1 MSVLENIKARQF
13 SGECR
18 NIGFF
23 NIFMKSI
30 SEIITDKTKYRFSK
44 ETLEGVREFLEQS
57 NFEYRKSSTFEQ
69 EQMFLGLVAIMAE
82 MNGYNLKKLF
92 VLNKNSE
99 LDFNYKNLNTDN
111 INDALINLTQ
121 KTFMYNKKLLGIF
134 PLRHLIIDKK
144 KRKEFERYS
153 DVFEKC
159 FESLQIHKKSE
170 YNTNEIIESLKNGE
184 KLKLRILGTNHFFLK
199 TEFRAVQNFLNK
211 IPAEYKNQIT
221 VELLSKSGINSTF
234 KEDKEPELE
243 IMKKISLKYLKS
255 YGVKIIGIDGG
266 KHANTLDTIVAADK
280 IDNEKGLAQ
289 ANTLYFLCPNALNR
303 QKYDI
308 ELHNLKNYSNT
319 NGNSPKIYY
328 NNCGGYKQLEND
340 LRDQATQNTILL
352 STIKLYEQEPTLENL
367 KLLVDINDK
376 YNYLFEKQKQ
386 AQQADA
392 YKKQVEINKIKKEV
406 KRIKLENEKD
416 KKLIEYFIG
425 TGIKISNALCETAK
439 QSFVSREIQR
449 RKKSIQYSH
458 SKYI

>member
-13 SGECR
+13 SDECHK
-18 NIGFF
+18 IGFF

-30 SEIITDKTKYRFSK
+30 SESITDKTKYRFSK

-69 EQMFLGLVAIMAE
+69 EQIFLGLTAIMAE
-82 MNGYNLKKLF
+82 MHGYDLKKLF

-159 FESLQIHKKSE
+159 FKSLQIHKKSE

-184 KLKLRILGTNHFFLK
+184 KLKLRILGTNHLFLK

-211 IPAEYKNQIT
+211 IPDKYKNQIT

-243 IMKKISLKYLKS
+243 IMKKMSSEYLKS
-255 YGVKIIGIDGG
+255 HGVKIIGIDGG

-280 IDNEKGLAQ
+280 IDNEIGLAHV
-289 ANTLYFLCPNALNR
+289 NTLYFLCPNALNR

-328 NNCGGYKQLEND
+328 DNCGGYKQLEND

-352 STIKLYEQEPTLENL
+352 STIKLYEQEPTIENL
-367 KLLVDINDK
+367 KLLVDINNK
-376 YNYLFEKQKQ
+376 YKYLVEKYQK
-386 AQQADA
+386 AQNDSLC
-392 YKKQVEINKIKKEV
+392 KKYIAINKIKKEV
-406 KRIKLENEKD
+406 KKIKLEKEKD

-425 TGIKISNALCETAK
+425 TGIKISNAMCETAK

-449 RKKSIQYSH
+449 RKNFYRNIGRT
-458 SKYI
+458 

>member
-13 SGECR
+13 SDECR

-30 SEIITDKTKYRFSK
+30 SESITDKTKYRFSK

-69 EQMFLGLVAIMAE
+69 EQMFLGLTAIMAE
-82 MNGYNLKKLF
+82 MHGYNLKKLF

-99 LDFNYKNLNTDN
+99 LDFNYKNLNADN

-153 DVFEKC
+153 NVFEKC

-243 IMKKISLKYLKS
+243 IMKKMSSKYLKPH
-255 YGVKIIGIDGG
+255 GVKIIGIDGG

-280 IDNEKGLAQ
+280 IDNEIGLAQ

-328 NNCGGYKQLEND
+328 DNCGGYKQLEED
-340 LRDQATQNTILL
+340 LRKKATKNKNLL
-352 STIKLYEQEPTLENL
+352 LAIELYEKEPTIENL
-367 KLLVDINDK
+367 GLLVKLNKKCK
-376 YNYLFEKQKQ
+376 YLEQDYQEAQKFSN
-386 AQQADA
+386 
-392 YKKQVEINKIKKEV
+392 YKKYLALNKIKKEV
-406 KRIKLENEKD
+406 KRIKLEKEKD
-416 KKLIEYFIG
+416 KKLIEYFTG
-425 TGIKISNALCETAK
+425 TDIKISNALCETAK

-449 RKKSIQYSH
+449 RKTIQNKMGGRY
-458 SKYI
+458 